1 MLGRSTFRAWR
12 FAATAYDDAY
22 GLGGGE
28 QMEGIA
34 AAELQAKEEEM
45 KGQIEGRDGT
55 VYAESTSLYIVPRP
69 HTTPE
74 LCDKRVKDF
83 TAPPRAGS

>member
-1 MLGRSTFRAWR
+1 MVDGRKG
-12 FAATAYDDAY
+12 Y
-22 GLGGGE
+22 L
-28 QMEGIA
+28 
-34 AAELQAKEEEM
+34 

-55 VYAESTSLYIVPRP
+55 VYAESTSLYIVPRT

>member
-1 MLGRSTFRAWR
+1 MDGRKG
-12 FAATAYDDAY
+12 Y
-22 GLGGGE
+22 L
-28 QMEGIA
+28 
-34 AAELQAKEEEM
+34 

>member
-1 MLGRSTFRAWR
+1 MTLATSCAGVEKVVDGRKG
-12 FAATAYDDAY
+12 Y
-22 GLGGGE
+22 L
-28 QMEGIA
+28 
-34 AAELQAKEEEM
+34 

-55 VYAESTSLYIVPRP
+55 VYAESTSLYIVPRT